1 MYAEGILFEYTVHF
15 YLAAKHRNTRVSVLD
30 DVNYADTSDYE
41 TFIAKFF
48 LTESRHTPNAYPFW
62 QS

>member
-1 MYAEGILFEYTVHF
+1 MYAEGILFEYTVLVHF
-15 YLAAKHRNTRVSVLD
+15 VLAAKHRNIRASVLD

-48 LTESRHTPNAYPFW
+48 LTESRHTP
-62 QS
+62 